1 MLCNREWISSVCVCV
16 LCTCQ
21 MHDLFLARAVL
32 RFEVDIEDFLKQSQE
47 QQLVFDPNL
56 TPYQVR
62 CA

>member
-1 MLCNREWISSVCVCV
+1 MELLGLCV

>member
-1 MLCNREWISSVCVCV
+1 
-16 LCTCQ
+16 
-21 MHDLFLARAVL
+21 MHDLCLARAVL

-47 QQLVFDPNL
+47 QQLVFEPNL